1 MPIAV
6 IVMNPLVVVVDDAL
20 EVVVDELESEE
31 DDELEE
37 LCPTTPE
44 MLVTVPLDGARRTV
58 WRNVVRA
65 PATVT
70 RALRTWARAELT

>member
-1 MPIAV
+1 
-6 IVMNPLVVVVDDAL
+6 MNPLVVVVDDAL
-20 EVVVDELESEE
+20 EVEVELESDE

-58 WRNVVRA
+58 WRSVARA
-65 PATVT
+65 SATVT
-70 RALRTWARAELT
+70 RALWTWARAELT